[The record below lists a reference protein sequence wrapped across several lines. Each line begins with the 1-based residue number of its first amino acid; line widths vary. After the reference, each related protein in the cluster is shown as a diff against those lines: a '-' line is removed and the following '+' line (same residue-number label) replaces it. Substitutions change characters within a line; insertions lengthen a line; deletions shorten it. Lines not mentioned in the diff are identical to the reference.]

1 VSRFTVRQIKKEI
14 EQIESLEERFLDMLI
29 YSDQFE
35 EQQQKTIMDN
45 ILEISKYYVKLKSL
59 LEIAQKGDNDEN

>member
-1 VSRFTVRQIKKEI
+1 MSRFTVRQIKKEI

>member
-1 VSRFTVRQIKKEI
+1 VSRLTVRQIKKEI

-35 EQQQKTIMDN
+35 EQQKTIMHN

>member
-1 VSRFTVRQIKKEI
+1 MSRLTVRQIKKEI

-35 EQQQKTIMDN
+35 EQQKTIMHN